1 MKKALIPFII
11 LLVLGGFI
19 LTQCAGG
26 NNTSNLPDEAI
37 DYWEG
42 DSVAGDPALSEQLK
56 DVMMTIVYKD
66 KERFASLMS
75 YPIQRPYPLHNIK
88 DSASLMNYFDTLVD
102 DSLINI
108 LKNTKLSDWSEAGW
122 QGFTFDDGKY
132 FWFDGGIVG
141 WNYIS
146 AKENQLLYSQIQ
158 KEWATLPES
167 LKGEDWT
174 VYDCLIPEEG
184 PYQVI
189 RLDCRPNYDE
199 EDQYRLSFYKKG
211 ATLVQSEPDIVM
223 LGRCDIQESG
233 ETQIFSFHSEDN
245 SKTADFIY
253 SPVTYLDEE
262 GMELNLNSKKGT
274 ETFTV
279 RFGYWLDLIK

>member
-1 MKKALIPFII
+1 
-11 LLVLGGFI
+11 
-19 LTQCAGG
+19 
-26 NNTSNLPDEAI
+26 
-37 DYWEG
+37 
-42 DSVAGDPALSEQLK
+42 
-56 DVMMTIVYKD
+56 
-66 KERFASLMS
+66 MS

-211 ATLVQSEPDIVM
+211 APLVQSEPDIVM